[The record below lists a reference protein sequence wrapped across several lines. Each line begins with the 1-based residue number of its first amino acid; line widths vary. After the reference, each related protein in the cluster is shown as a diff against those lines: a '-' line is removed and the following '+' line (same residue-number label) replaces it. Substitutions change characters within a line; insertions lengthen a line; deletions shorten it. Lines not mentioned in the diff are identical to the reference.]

1 MTIYEHETAV
11 ISASETG
18 QYKHKYCTCTCT
30 IKYRRIQYPFAFT
43 YSGLYDL
50 FHTLQKVEKFRHDQ
64 DSNPHGRKK
73 NGLNLFVKRVILMQ
87 GPC

>member
-50 FHTLQKVEKFRHDQ
+50 FHTLQKVENFDMIRTRTHTVE
-64 DSNPHGRKK
+64 KK
-73 NGLNLFVKRVILMQ
+73 TV
-87 GPC
+87 